1 MDRSIR
7 GSLADRVRALL
18 VLFLIFMFIVSLF
31 SCEPTKETTQT
42 IQKERQDIETEKR
55 RLKEGLTFIL
65 RNVDNNLK
73 KLDQLA
79 AESNELSIR
88 REALLKNR
96 SELIEILKNVKSA
109 TNENWSVVS
118 ATATETL
125 ENFNFLSAGSSI
137 N

>member
-1 MDRSIR
+1 
-7 GSLADRVRALL
+7 
-18 VLFLIFMFIVSLF
+18 MFIVSLF

>member
-7 GSLADRVRALL
+7 GNFADRVRTLL
-18 VLFLIFMFIVSLF
+18 VLFLIFMLVVSLF
-31 SCEPTKETTQT
+31 SCEPTKETAQT
-42 IQKERQDIETEKR
+42 IQKERRDIETEKR

-79 AESNELSIR
+79 SESNELSRR

-96 SELIEILKNVKSA
+96 SELIEILKDVKSA
-109 TNENWSVVS
+109 TNEDWPLVS
-118 ATATETL
+118 AVAAETL
-125 ENFNFLSAGSSI
+125 ENFSFISTGSSL